1 MCKREDRGH
10 PLPRPLQ
17 FFATFH
23 AATAARLLVWPIVCC
38 VLAAGLARA
47 PLPAGAA
54 LKAKGAV
61 TAEEAWNPHP
71 AAGDVA
77 LPMPCGAGMVFRIV
91 AVPAKGFLWDMPAR
105 LGRDDGAHA
114 DRAYYDSRYNTALS
128 GPFAAG
134 DLPAAWRASLPEGE
148 YFYYLMGKYEVTGL
162 QWRAIMDNACPS
174 AGAPLTAAD
183 ALPKTGISWYEA
195 VDFTRR
201 YTDWLLKN
209 HPAVLPHFQGDA
221 RNVGFVRLPT
231 EAEWEYAARGGQ
243 AVTGA
248 HLRQEDFFPMAEGAE
263 LADYAVFR
271 PEGAARIEES
281 PLRIGSRKPNP
292 LGLYDTAGNVA
303 EMVMDAFRFSL
314 GGRLHGSAGGFVR
327 KGGSFLSGQA
337 EIMPGRREETAFFQA
352 DGPVRA
358 RDLGFRA
365 AISGI
370 NTPGGA
376 RPAILLREWQ
386 KAGEDYGPLPDE
398 KGNPLEEIDRLL
410 SLARTD
416 AERENFQRL
425 RGIIKDN
432 NIALERQQALAAESL
447 VRSSVYMIE
456 TIRNY
461 AIRRKGVLTQMEL
474 MKKEKKAQAGK
485 KTTYDFDADIK
496 KAREGAAT
504 LGRGVDA
511 SLGFYRSK
519 IEDSRAVPQNV
530 LDAAFKMVEKD
541 LKPGDAFSENLR
553 RNLRLYARHTA
564 LLRKGQRAAV
574 DKQKLTEDILPARY
588 RQ

>member
-1 MCKREDRGH
+1 MCKRVKYVFG
-10 PLPRPLQ
+10 
-17 FFATFH
+17 AM
-23 AATAARLLVWPIVCC
+23 AIC
-38 VLAAGLARA
+38 LAAFLVLRA
-47 PLPAGAA
+47 PIPAAAA
-54 LKAKGAV
+54 LKTKGTV
-61 TAEEAWNPHP
+61 SPGEAWNPHP
-71 AAGDVA
+71 SGEDIV
-77 LPMPCGAGMVFRIV
+77 LPMPCGAGMVFRIA

-105 LGRDDGAHA
+105 PGRDDGAHA
-114 DRAYYDSRYNTALS
+114 ERAYYDGRYNTALS

-134 DLPAAWRASLPEGE
+134 DLPAAWRAALPRGE
-148 YFYYLMGKYEVTGL
+148 YFYYLIGKYEVTGL
-162 QWRAIMDNACPS
+162 QWRAIMEQSCPS
-174 AGAPLTAAD
+174 ADAPLTAAD
-183 ALPKTGISWYEA
+183 ALPKTDISWYDA

-201 YTDWLLKN
+201 YTEWLLEN
-209 HPAVLPHFQGDA
+209 HPDALPRFQGDT

-243 AVTGA
+243 TAGNRR
-248 HLRQEDFFPMAEGAE
+248 LQEEDFFEMADGTSYP
-263 LADYAVFR
+263 DYAVFR

-281 PLRIGSRKPNP
+281 PLRIGSRRSNP

-303 EMVMDAFRFSL
+303 EMVMDSFRFSL

-337 EIMPGRREETAFFQA
+337 GIMPGRREETAFFQA
-352 DGPVRA
+352 DGTVRA

-365 AISGI
+365 VVSGI
-370 NTPGGA
+370 NTPGGI
-376 RPAILLREWQ
+376 RPAVLSEEWR
-386 KAGEDYGPLPDE
+386 KAGEDYGPLLD
-398 KGNPLEEIDRLL
+398 KSRNPLEEIDRLL
-410 SLARTD
+410 TLARTD

-447 VRSSVYMIE
+447 VRSSIYMIE

-474 MKKEKKAQAGK
+474 MEKEKQAHAGK
-485 KTTYDFDADIK
+485 KATYDFDADIR
-496 KAREGAAT
+496 KARDGATT
-504 LGRGVDA
+504 LGKGVDE

-553 RNLRLYARHTA
+553 KNLQLYARHTA

-574 DKQKLTEDILPARY
+574 DRKKLAEDILPARY

>member
-1 MCKREDRGH
+1 MCKEKNNGH
-10 PLPRPLQ
+10 PLPRPSRLY
-17 FFATFH
+17 
-23 AATAARLLVWPIVCC
+23 AAPHFENALKHLSWPLACC
-38 VLAAGLARA
+38 VLMLAVLQAPVPAA
-47 PLPAGAA
+47 AA
-54 LKAKGAV
+54 LKAKGSV

-71 AAGDVA
+71 AEADVI
-77 LPMPCGAGMVFRIV
+77 LPMPCDAGMVFRIV

-105 LGRDDGAHA
+105 MGRDDGAHA
-114 DRAYYDSRYNTALS
+114 DRAYYDGRYNTALS
-128 GPFAAG
+128 GPFAAE
-134 DLPAAWRASLPEGE
+134 DLPAAWRASLPKGE

-162 QWRAIMDNACPS
+162 QWRTIMDNVCPS
-174 AGAPLTAAD
+174 AEAPLTAAD
-183 ALPKTGISWYEA
+183 ALPKTGVSWYEA

-209 HPAVLPHFQGDA
+209 HPEALPHFQGDN

-243 AVTGA
+243 AVTNTQ
-248 HLRQEDFFPMAEGAE
+248 LQQEDFFPMAEGTAP
-263 LADYAVFR
+263 ADYAVFR
-271 PEGAARIEES
+271 PEGATRIEES
-281 PLRIGSRKPNP
+281 PLRIGSRRPNP

-337 EIMPGRREETAFFQA
+337 EIMPGRREEAAFFQA
-352 DGPVRA
+352 DGPVRT

-370 NTPGGA
+370 NTPGGP
-376 RPAILLREWQ
+376 RPATLLQEWQ
-386 KAGEDYGPLPDE
+386 KAGEDYGPLLDE
-398 KGNPLEEIDRLL
+398 KRNPLEEIDRLL

-474 MKKEKKAQAGK
+474 MEKEKKAQAGK
-485 KTTYDFDADIK
+485 KTTYNFDADIK

-504 LGRGVDA
+504 LGKGVDA

-519 IEDSRAVPQNV
+519 VEDSRAVPQNV

-541 LKPGDAFSENLR
+541 LKSGDAFSENLR
-553 RNLRLYARHTA
+553 QNLRLYARHAA

-574 DKQKLTEDILPARY
+574 DKQKLAEDILPARY